1 MNEVLTD
8 SIHALAVR
16 HRKAFR
22 DEIGNPEPTR
32 ELTELQDQIKALL
45 QDYMPHDMTKEIFDL
60 EDLDMPGGG
69 IDGMVIVMGSGFVL
83 TVPI

>member
-16 HRKAFR
+16 HRKLFR
-22 DEIGNPEPTR
+22 DEVGNPEPTR
-32 ELTELQDQIKALL
+32 DLSECQDQIKALL
-45 QDYMPHDMTKEIFDL
+45 QDYMPHDMAKEIFDL
-60 EDLDMPGGG
+60 EDLDAD